1 MVCGVPR
8 GSACSLSNERLPS
21 DRKENE
27 MGDAVC
33 PDLLVT
39 QLVNPLWSVKI
50 VEKERMGLLYPCVVL
65 VDTSAMP
72 MASWRAIRIAKGRKY
87 GLI

>member
-1 MVCGVPR
+1 MC
-8 GSACSLSNERLPS
+8 A
-21 DRKENE
+21 
-27 MGDAVC
+27 
-33 PDLLVT
+33 DLLVT

-72 MASWRAIRIAKGRKY
+72 VASWRAIRLAKEWKHS
-87 GLI
+87 LI